1 MESHTKKTC
10 VRAIQSHFFIQKYLQ
25 NQYIQYI
32 KIHRLYD
39 KLAILVRYT
48 GFSVKT
54 KKVNING
61 QTSVGDS
68 HTHGVSRN
76 DRSILSIT
84 TATKIE
90 INLVVTM
97 IVQWLTDTIIKYYQN

>member
-48 GFSVKT
+48 GFSLKT
-54 KKVNING
+54 KKINING

-68 HTHGVSRN
+68 HTR
-76 DRSILSIT
+76 RSFTKRSMVASIT
-84 TATKIE
+84 TTMEIE
-90 INLVVTM
+90 INAVDTM
-97 IVQWLTDTIIKYYQN
+97 MIP